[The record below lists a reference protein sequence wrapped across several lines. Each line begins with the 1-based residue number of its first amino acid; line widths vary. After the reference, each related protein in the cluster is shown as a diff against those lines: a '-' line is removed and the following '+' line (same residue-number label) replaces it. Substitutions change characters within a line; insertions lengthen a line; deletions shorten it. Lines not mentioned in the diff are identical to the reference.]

1 MILLQVINYTITIIT
16 KRGIM
21 GISKYV
27 KTEDRAIEKE
37 MRNMRM
43 SYIES
48 AIYNDEEMQRIF
60 DGIAQN
66 IRIQMDKE
74 HISLRDL
81 EMRSGVCFSHL
92 SRMFNG
98 RSRIG
103 LDALIR
109 IAAAFE
115 MSPTDFFPY
124 DRNQRMT
131 NGQKF
136 DEITKGMDLKS
147 SNFLLEMCVS
157 YCKEWNRLRCEM
169 K

>member
-1 MILLQVINYTITIIT
+1 MGGAEISRQELLDCLDSLSVI
-16 KRGIM
+16 M
-21 GISKYV
+21 
-27 KTEDRAIEKE
+27 
-37 MRNMRM
+37 
-43 SYIES
+43 
-48 AIYNDEEMQRIF
+48 
-60 DGIAQN
+60 AQSD
-66 IRIQMDKE
+66 IPQKKVTIQMDKE
-74 HISLRDL
+74 HVSLRDL

-92 SRMFNG
+92 SRLFNG

-136 DEITKGMDLKS
+136 DEITRGMDLKPVKVDEEKKS
-147 SNFLLEMCVS
+147 DESDTESTDNE
-157 YCKEWNRLRCEM
+157 
-169 K
+169 

>member
-1 MILLQVINYTITIIT
+1 MGAAEQLSVNRFADVDNDAFSKKPA
-16 KRGIM
+16 KR
-21 GISKYV
+21 
-27 KTEDRAIEKE
+27 EDKAIERE
-37 MRNMRM
+37 MKNMRM
-43 SYIES
+43 SYIDS

-74 HISLRDL
+74 KISLRDL
-81 EMRSGVCFSHL
+81 EMRSGICFSHL

-103 LDALIR
+103 LVALIR

-147 SNFLLEMCVS
+147 SNFLLELCIS
-157 YCKEWNRLRCEM
+157 YCKEWNRIKRER
-169 K
+169 

>member
-1 MILLQVINYTITIIT
+1 MVLDQNMQEQKSVIGSGERMR
-16 KRGIM
+16 KR
-21 GISKYV
+21 KD
-27 KTEDRAIEKE
+27 TDIERE
-37 MRNMRM
+37 MKNMRA
-43 SYIES
+43 SYLES

-60 DGIAQN
+60 DGITQN

-74 HISLRDL
+74 HVSLRDL

-92 SRMFNG
+92 SRLFNG

-136 DEITKGMDLKS
+136 DEITRGMDLKS
-147 SNFLLEMCVS
+147 SNFLLEQCVT
-157 YCKEWNRLRCEM
+157 YCKEWNRLKHEHI
-169 K
+169 

>member
-1 MILLQVINYTITIIT
+1 MDNKNDLSGQKEVASTCVKSR
-16 KRGIM
+16 KRKDTDIEREM
-21 GISKYV
+21 KNMKISFL
-27 KTEDRAIEKE
+27 D
-37 MRNMRM
+37 
-43 SYIES
+43 S
-48 AIYNDEEMQRIF
+48 AIYNEDEMQRIF
-60 DGIAQN
+60 DGITQN

-74 HISLRDL
+74 HVSLRDL

-92 SRMFNG
+92 SRLFNG

-124 DRNQRMT
+124 DRIQRMT

-136 DEITKGMDLKS
+136 DEITRGMDLKS
-147 SNFLLEMCVS
+147 SNFILEQCVS
-157 YCKEWNRLRCEM
+157 YCKEWNRLKHEHN
-169 K
+169 